1 MPIIMAK
8 HAGFCS
14 GVSRAVNQAIKLA
27 KTHKG
32 INSLGE
38 LVHNSSVI
46 RRLDSA
52 GVVASNLESI
62 SSDQVIIRSHGVSPT
77 VIADLQERG
86 KTIYDLTCPFVS
98 RLHQKVAE
106 YSKDGLP
113 VILVGDGTHPE
124 IVGTIGWCKGE
135 TYIVDSIAD
144 AAALPQIPK
153 ALAVAQTTFR
163 KDLWNAICEVLKQKV
178 ADLSIMDT
186 ICTATVQ
193 RQNAAIELAR
203 RADAM
208 IVVGG
213 RNSAN
218 TQKLYKTCKELCSRT
233 ILVERAEEIP
243 QGFADI
249 NSDMIGITAGASTPE
264 WSLKEVVTRMTDIE
278 KMEQVTQEAEEVT
291 SVENTAEA
299 VVEQTAAEH
308 VADSANA
315 DFMAQVDATMVKIH
329 PGQVIKGTVV
339 QITEDGVCVDI
350 GYKTEGRISREDLA
364 EQEVKLGD
372 EIEAEVLKSKDS
384 DGYVSLSQRNIINR
398 KVWEELVAKYENNET
413 VEAVAKD
420 VVKGGVIARIN
431 GVRAFI
437 PASQIALRYIDNL
450 EQFKGQ
456 TLKLHIIELDQ
467 QKKRIVASRK
477 AVLLEEEKAKK
488 AEAWNKLEVGKV
500 VEGIVRR
507 LTNFGA
513 FVDLD
518 GIDGLIHVTDLS
530 WGRVKHPSDVVKPDQ
545 KVLVK
550 ILSLDEENQRIQLG
564 LKQTS
569 EHPWENIEEKFPVGS
584 VVEGKV
590 VRITAFGAFVELAD
604 GLDGLVHISQCALN
618 RINKVEDA
626 VHVGQDVRVKVL
638 SINPEDRRIS
648 LSIRE
653 VLADEALDTDLEDL
667 DMPSAEVEVS
677 EVTEE

>member
-1 MPIIMAK
+1 MPIMMAK

-14 GVSRAVNQAIKLA
+14 GVSRAVNETLKLA
-27 KTHKG
+27 KKHKG

-46 RRLDSA
+46 AKLDDI
-52 GVVASNLESI
+52 GVQAKELENLTSQE
-62 SSDQVIIRSHGVSPT
+62 VIIRSHGVSPKVMKELKAKNKT
-77 VIADLQERG
+77 V
-86 KTIYDLTCPFVS
+86 YDLTCPFVT
-98 RLHQKVAE
+98 RLHQKVAN

-113 VILVGDGTHPE
+113 VILVGDKNHPE
-124 IVGTIGWCKGE
+124 IIGTIGWCRGE
-135 TYIVDSIAD
+135 TYTVNSVEEAE
-144 AAALPQIPK
+144 ALEAIPK

-163 KDLWNAICEVLKQKV
+163 KDLWANICEVLKQKV
-178 ADLSIMDT
+178 VDLDIIDT
-186 ICTATVQ
+186 ICTATIQ
-193 RQNAAIELAR
+193 RQMAAVELAKQ
-203 RADAM
+203 ADAM

-213 RNSAN
+213 KNSAN

-243 QGFADI
+243 LGFADI
-249 NSDMIGITAGASTPE
+249 KTDRIGITAGASTPE

-278 KMEQVTQEAEEVT
+278 NMEQVTPVAEEVT
-291 SVENTAEA
+291 TQENTQEN
-299 VVEQTAAEH
+299 
-308 VADSANA
+308 SNA
-315 DFMAQVDATMVKIH
+315 DFMAQVEATMVKIH

-339 QITEDGVCVDI
+339 QLTDSDVCVDI
-350 GYKTEGRISREDLA
+350 GYKTEGRMAREDLA
-364 EQEVKLGD
+364 DQDVKLGD
-372 EIEAEVLKSKDS
+372 EIEVEVLKSKDS

-398 KVWEELVAKYENNET
+398 KVWDELVAKYENNET

-437 PASQIALRYIDNL
+437 PASQIALRFIDNL

-456 TLKLHIIELDQ
+456 TLKLRIIELDQ

-477 AVLLEEEKAKK
+477 AVLIEEEQNRK
-488 AEAWNKLEVGKV
+488 AEAWNRLEVGAV

-626 VHVGQDVRVKVL
+626 VQVGQDVRVKVL

-653 VLADEALDTDLEDL
+653 VLADEALDTDFEDL
-667 DMPSAEVEVS
+667 DMPSDSEDSETVE
-677 EVTEE
+677 E